1 MDKTDYE
8 QIALSDIITA
18 RTMIMLAIFV
28 EIIIQSFALI
38 ITPTDWWTWQLLG
51 FITATNL
58 AAVMMAIFAQKSA
71 DNIGK
76 AYRKVFTADFYYTVQ
91 VLTDFRKVIEAEAEK
106 EGRTLYEEWGDIAPK
121 IYGLG
126 RKYLDARYAQDFVM
140 PPDLEDLGINLVDI
154 ADINDDE
161 LFS

>member
-1 MDKTDYE
+1 
-8 QIALSDIITA
+8 
-18 RTMIMLAIFV
+18 
-28 EIIIQSFALI
+28 
-38 ITPTDWWTWQLLG
+38 
-51 FITATNL
+51 
-58 AAVMMAIFAQKSA
+58 MMAIFAQKSA